1 MLQEKAIRYT
11 SDEGVRM
18 KTVTT
23 IKEMSIL
30 RRQIAGPLGFVPTM
44 GYLHEGHLSLV
55 RKART
60 ENEVVVASIFVNPT
74 QFGPGEDFAV
84 YPRDPERDAALLL
97 KEKTD
102 IIFMPS
108 VEEIYPAGF
117 NSWVRV
123 DNLTQRL
130 EGASRPGHFQG
141 VTTVVNKLFNIVRPT
156 RAYFGQKDA
165 QQAIVIK
172 KMVTDLSM
180 DLEVVVLPTVR
191 EEDGLAMS
199 SRNTYLNPEERR
211 SAPILF
217 KALTLAR
224 ERCKQGERNADRI
237 REEMISLIT
246 GNPLARID
254 YVSIADPNT
263 LEELS
268 VLNGPALASLAVRFG
283 KTRLIDNILLE

>member
-1 MLQEKAIRYT
+1 MKSIRAI
-11 SDEGVRM
+11 E
-18 KTVTT
+18 
-23 IKEMSIL
+23 EMRIV
-30 RRQIAGPLGFVPTM
+30 RRQVAGSLGFVPTM

-55 RKART
+55 RKARE
-60 ENEVVVASIFVNPT
+60 ENEVVVVSIFVNPT

-84 YPRDPERDAALLL
+84 YPRDPEKDSSLLQ

-102 IIFMPS
+102 ILFMPS
-108 VEEIYPAGF
+108 IEEIYPPQF

-123 DNLTQRL
+123 DNITQRL

-141 VTTVVNKLFNIVRPT
+141 VTTVLNKLLNIVRPT
-156 RAYFGQKDA
+156 RVYFGQKDA
-165 QQAIVIK
+165 QQAIVVK
-172 KMVTDLSM
+172 KMVADLNM
-180 DLEVVVLPTVR
+180 DLEVVVLPIVR

-224 ERCKQGERNADRI
+224 ERWRQGEKNADRI
-237 REEMISLIT
+237 RQEMISLIT
-246 GNPLARID
+246 ANPLAKID
-254 YVSIADPNT
+254 YVSISDPDT

-268 VLNGPALASLAVRFG
+268 VTDGSALASLAVRFG

>member
-1 MLQEKAIRYT
+1 
-11 SDEGVRM
+11 M
-18 KTVTT
+18 KTTTT

-30 RRQIAGPLGFVPTM
+30 RREIAGSLGFVPTM

-55 RKART
+55 RKARA

-108 VEEIYPAGF
+108 VEEMYPPGF
-117 NSWVRV
+117 DSWVRV
-123 DNLTQRL
+123 DKLTQRL

-172 KMVTDLSM
+172 KMVADLNM

-237 REEMISLIT
+237 RQEIISLIT
-246 GNPLARID
+246 GNPLAKID
-254 YVSIADPNT
+254 YVSIADPDT

-283 KTRLIDNILLE
+283 KTRLIDNILLD

>member
-1 MLQEKAIRYT
+1 
-11 SDEGVRM
+11 M

>member
-1 MLQEKAIRYT
+1 
-11 SDEGVRM
+11 M
-18 KTVTT
+18 KMMST
-23 IKEMSIL
+23 ITEMSSL
-30 RRQIAGPLGFVPTM
+30 RRQIAGSLGFVPTM

-55 RKART
+55 RKARA
-60 ENEVVVASIFVNPT
+60 ENEVVVVSIFVNPT
-74 QFGPGEDFAV
+74 QFGPAEDFAV
-84 YPRDPERDAALLL
+84 YPRDPEWDAALLL

-108 VEEIYPAGF
+108 VEEMYPSGF
-117 NSWVRV
+117 DSWVRV
-123 DNLTQRL
+123 DKLTQRL

-172 KMVTDLSM
+172 KMAADLNM

-237 REEMISLIT
+237 RKEMISLIT
-246 GNPLARID
+246 GNPLAKID
-254 YVSIADPNT
+254 YVSIAGPDT